1 METDAILTGGSVY
14 SPADAVRPG
23 ALSAA
28 ESLGEME
35 KREFPTGRGNRRL
48 ALAEWIVDEKNPLT
62 SRVIVN
68 RVWSWHFG
76 KGIAGN
82 PNNFG
87 GTGELPTH
95 PELLDYL
102 TNWFMENGWSIRKL
116 NELIASSEAY
126 RRSSRHPNASLVREK
141 DAQDDLYAT
150 FPSRRL
156 VAEELRD
163 AMLAVSGELN
173 PQIGGIPA
181 RPDMNSEVAVQP
193 RQIMG
198 GTASVYEPDSAP
210 KARNRRSLYAE
221 KIRGLR
227 DPFLETFNQPGPDNS
242 CELRETSTVAPQ
254 ALTLFNSVEVLERA
268 IALAD
273 RLQKERQ
280 GKAET
285 IERAFA
291 LTLGRPPSDQE
302 EALCLAHWDEALADE
317 KTAKYE
323 KVELPAKIT
332 RTVMAEKTGEPYDFI
347 EFMPA
352 FESYQPDKQL
362 ADVDA
367 STRALAHLCV
377 ALFNSNEFAYLD

>member
-1 METDAILTGGSVY
+1 
-14 SPADAVRPG
+14 
-23 ALSAA
+23 
-28 ESLGEME
+28 ME

-102 TNWFMENGWSIRKL
+102 ANWFMENGWSIRKL

-163 AMLAVSGELN
+163 GMLAVSGELN
-173 PQIGGIPA
+173 TQIGGIPA

-198 GTASVYEPDSAP
+198 GTASVYEPDSDP